1 MHNSSMPL
9 SASTNRF
16 FTDLSSNIL
25 IHIHINVCIMYLKY
39 LNLIL
44 YIDILSKKF

>member
-9 SASTNRF
+9 SASANRF

-25 IHIHINVCIMYLKY
+25 IHINVCIMYLKY

-44 YIDILSKKF
+44 YTDILSKKF